1 MVQLLGYGISQLTKP
16 FSFSDDTP
24 GDPGRIGKN
33 GQVASLFA
41 AGLELRGDFVI
52 RVVHEHLDIGLAV
65 SRGSAVDSA
74 FGDPERK
81 LVANIT
87 SAGDFVLV
95 YRPDNYWLFG

>member
-16 FSFSDDTP
+16 FSCPDHIP
-24 GDPGRIGKN
+24 GIWDVIGKN
-33 GQVASLFA
+33 GQGAALFA
-41 AGLELRGDFVI
+41 TGLELRGDFVI
-52 RVVHEHLDIGLAV
+52 RVVDEHLDIGLAV

-74 FGDPERK
+74 FGDPEGK

-95 YRPDNYWLFG
+95 YCPDNDRLFR